1 MTKITIISGFL
12 GAGKTTLI
20 RKLLEEVYPQEKKVL
35 IENEYGEIGIDGS
48 FLKDAGVQITELNSG
63 CICCTLVGDFTEAL
77 TQVIEQFAPDRILIE
92 PSGVGKLSDIVK
104 SVERVKA
111 HEDIAVTEKIAVV
124 DAKKA
129 KLYLKNFGEFF
140 KDQVQHAS
148 TIVLSRTQLIPEEKT
163 AETIALLRE
172 LNPSAPLISTPWDE
186 LGREAILHALENSDV
201 SELIEDD
208 DDECDDPEC
217 SCHHHHH
224 HHHGHEEGE
233 CDDPEC
239 SCHHHHDDDDDDDD
253 EHEHHHH
260 HHGHEEGECD
270 DPECSCHHHHDD
282 DDDNDDDEHEHDH
295 EHHHHHHGHH
305 HHDADEVFI
314 SWGRETNR
322 RYTQE
327 ELQQILDVLSEST
340 EYGQIL
346 RAKGILPMTDGTWQ
360 QFDLVP
366 EEVQTRAGSP
376 DYAGR
381 ICVIGAELKEDAL
394 AKLFGLA

>member
-239 SCHHHHDDDDDDDD
+239 SCQHHHY
-253 EHEHHHH
+253 
-260 HHGHEEGECD
+260 
-270 DPECSCHHHHDD
+270 D